1 MIYRA
6 YQVASIMHIFPSVD
20 IIVYDITRGSGLLP
34 GNKAYHQT
42 SPGTLVK
49 HAALT
54 ARGHALAPRAARS
67 SLHPHPRIVTNPR
80 SQPSPPPN
88 LTAENI
94 AFSCPITALVS
105 RYGTSFSPFF
115 SFSEWWR
122 WIFVFGVT
130 RLILLFIVRFEFN
143 SKIEKNSLIS
153 CNRKIGNWKLVKFF
167 FPYYFFNLKEVKYF
181 WRNLN

>member
-1 MIYRA
+1 MIQRIICRVNQPCDMIYRA

-80 SQPSPPPN
+80 SQPSPPNRGKYSFFMPN
-88 LTAENI
+88 YSAC
-94 AFSCPITALVS
+94 FSLWD
-105 RYGTSFSPFF
+105 FFF
-115 SFSEWWR
+115 SF
-122 WIFVFGVT
+122 
-130 RLILLFIVRFEFN
+130 LFLFSTMKMDLCIWCYEIN
-143 SKIEKNSLIS
+143 T
-153 CNRKIGNWKLVKFF
+153 FF
-167 FPYYFFNLKEVKYF
+167 Y
-181 WRNLN
+181 RSI

>member
-67 SLHPHPRIVTNPR
+67 SLHPHPRIVTNR
-80 SQPSPPPN
+80 AANPPH

-115 SFSEWWR
+115 SFSPRWR

-130 RLILLFIVRFEFN
+130 RLILFFIVRFEFN

-153 CNRKIGNWKLVKFF
+153 CNRKIDNWKLVKFF

>member
-67 SLHPHPRIVTNPR
+67 SLHPHPRIVTNR
-80 SQPSPPPN
+80 AANPPH

-122 WIFVFGVT
+122 WIFVFGVM
-130 RLILLFIVRFEFN
+130 RLILFFIVRFEFN

-167 FPYYFFNLKEVKYF
+167 FPLLFL
-181 WRNLN
+181 

>member
-67 SLHPHPRIVTNPR
+67 SLHPHPRIVTNR
-80 SQPSPPPN
+80 AANPPH

-122 WIFVFGVT
+122 WIFVFGVM
-130 RLILLFIVRFEFN
+130 RLILFFIVRFEFN
-143 SKIEKNSLIS
+143 SKIAKNSLIC

>member
-67 SLHPHPRIVTNPR
+67 SLHPHPRIVTNR
-80 SQPSPPPN
+80 AANPPH

-122 WIFVFGVT
+122 WIFVFGVM
-130 RLILLFIVRFEFN
+130 RLILFFIVRFEFN
-143 SKIEKNSLIS
+143 SKIAKNSLIS

>member
-67 SLHPHPRIVTNPR
+67 SLHPHPRIVTNR
-80 SQPSPPPN
+80 AANPPH

-105 RYGTSFSPFF
+105 RYGISFSPFF

-122 WIFVFGVT
+122 WIFVFGVM
-130 RLILLFIVRFEFN
+130 RLILFFIVRFEFN

>member
-67 SLHPHPRIVTNPR
+67 SLHPHPRIVTNR
-80 SQPSPPPN
+80 AANPPH

-115 SFSEWWR
+115 SFSPRWR
-122 WIFVFGVT
+122 WIFIFGVT
-130 RLILLFIVRFEFN
+130 RLILFFIVRFEFN

-167 FPYYFFNLKEVKYF
+167 FPLLFL
-181 WRNLN
+181 

>member
-67 SLHPHPRIVTNPR
+67 SLHPHPRIVTNR
-80 SQPSPPPN
+80 AANPPH

-122 WIFVFGVT
+122 WIFVFGVM
-130 RLILLFIVRFEFN
+130 RLIFFFIVRFKFN

>member
-54 ARGHALAPRAARS
+54 VVTRWLLAPRDRASIRIRGLLRTRAANP
-67 SLHPHPRIVTNPR
+67 PH
-80 SQPSPPPN
+80 

-122 WIFVFGVT
+122 WIFVFGVM
-130 RLILLFIVRFEFN
+130 RLILFFIVRFEFN
-143 SKIEKNSLIS
+143 SKIAKNSLIC

-167 FPYYFFNLKEVKYF
+167 FPIISLIWK
-181 WRNLN
+181 RLNIFGEIWISK

>member
-67 SLHPHPRIVTNPR
+67 SLHPHPRIVTNR
-80 SQPSPPPN
+80 AANPPH

-115 SFSEWWR
+115 SFFPR
-122 WIFVFGVT
+122 WIFVFGIM

-143 SKIEKNSLIS
+143 SKIAKNSLIC

-167 FPYYFFNLKEVKYF
+167 FPIISLIWK
-181 WRNLN
+181 RLNIFGEIWISK

>member
-67 SLHPHPRIVTNPR
+67 SLHPHPRIVTNR
-80 SQPSPPPN
+80 AANPPH

-115 SFSEWWR
+115 SFSPRWR
-122 WIFVFGVT
+122 WIFVFGVM
-130 RLILLFIVRFEFN
+130 RLILFFIVRFEFN